1 MQTKIDKIMIGRPRK
16 HPLDKVIQIYSSIP
30 ISVLNNFPTP
40 THARLYAE
48 QCLKS
53 YNPNINTCPKPPKLA
68 NFKANQALQK
78 FIKNSNNPQI

>member
-1 MQTKIDKIMIGRPRK
+1 MPKPHINPEN
-16 HPLDKVIQIYSSIP
+16 KVIQLYTSIP
-30 ISVLNNFPTP
+30 IHVLKNFPTP

-53 YNPNINTCPKPPKLA
+53 YNPNINNCPKPPKLA

-78 FIKNSNNPQI
+78 FIKNSNNPKI

>member
-1 MQTKIDKIMIGRPRK
+1 MKPGPKPK
-16 HPLDKVIQIYSSIP
+16 NPLYKVIQLYTSIP
-30 ISVLNNFPTP
+30 QHVLNKFPTP

-53 YNPNINTCPKPPKLA
+53 YNPNINNCPKPPKLA

-78 FIKNSNNPQI
+78 FIKNQKNP